1 MIDKDRFYECLS
13 AYQISDSKIFDLLYN
28 TAVCS
33 TELDDPEA
41 FTTNIIKSLFPSA
54 ADPLIPLSFWSTE
67 LGKAIMI
74 VRYNYED
81 VYLVSDLAEIT
92 GTLDRNITKA
102 ARKGTL
108 KGEHRGGTWVFYR
121 NDVKKY
127 FNYLNSRKKW
137 K

>member
-1 MIDKDRFYECLS
+1 MIDKNRFYECLS
-13 AYQISDSKIFDLLYN
+13 VFEISHSEKFDLLYN
-28 TAVCS
+28 AAVCS
-33 TELDDPEA
+33 AELDDPEA
-41 FTTNIIKSLFPSA
+41 FTTDILKLLFPSA

-67 LGKAIMI
+67 LGKAIMT

-81 VYLVSDLAEIT
+81 VFLVSDLAEIT

-127 FNYLNSRKKW
+127 FKYLNNRKK
-137 K
+137 